1 MSWEVPALSKKRTRK
16 IIVYLMLLAMLASTI
31 AIGLA
36 QFI

>member
-1 MSWEVPALSKKRTRK
+1 MSKKRTRK
-16 IIVYLMLLAMLASTI
+16 IIVFLMLIAMLASTI